1 MHDRAHVWWG
11 RMCRRG
17 CIHGR
22 EHAWQWGACMA
33 EGCAWQGA
41 CVTEGGMHGSR
52 ACVLGGTCVAG
63 ETATAAGGTQPT
75 GMHSCY
81 IYCVFSGLCNRG
93 IDKLN
98 TKYEESNCGRPSF
111 GTL

>member
-1 MHDRAHVWWG
+1 MTGDMCGGAHVFWG
-11 RMCRRG
+11 VHTWQGTCMAKG
-17 CIHGR
+17 K
-22 EHAWQWGACMA
+22 HAWQR
-33 EGCAWQGA
+33 GCAWQGA
-41 CVTEGGMHGSR
+41 CVAEGECM
-52 ACVLGGTCVAG
+52 AGGGACVAG
-63 ETATAAGGTQPT
+63 ETAIAAGGTHPT

-81 IYCVFSGLCNRG
+81 IYCVFSGLCNGG